1 MSSEMGATAH
11 AEGMMGSALEHEP
24 SGLDMILDMILD
36 MVRRRVRTAW
46 SERLCARGAQR
57 EAPWRKCASRHVSP
71 IDSTGQG
78 RGLSDSSE
86 CCGRCWVCRHD
97 GALVVDSF
105 RALFIMLSWSRGP
118 RSGSGDRMERLRIE
132 RAQRR
137 ASAIVVVRCPLVS
150 RTVRAELWS
159 VTG

>member
-24 SGLDMILDMILD
+24 SGLDMVLDMILD
-36 MVRRRVRTAW
+36 MVRLRVRTAW

-97 GALVVDSF
+97 GALVVSTRCGLLP
-105 RALFIMLSWSRGP
+105 RAFVVA
-118 RSGSGDRMERLRIE
+118 RS
-132 RAQRR
+132 AQW
-137 ASAIVVVRCPLVS
+137 L
-150 RTVRAELWS
+150 
-159 VTG
+159 G